1 MRERASL
8 QPDDVAFTYIDYD
21 HEWEGVEESLTW
33 SQLYRRVLNLADQLL
48 QNASPGDRAVILAPQ
63 GLDYIVSFLA
73 SLQAGII
80 AVPLSVPGGGAHDE
94 RTISVMADTSP
105 TIVLTASSIVDN
117 VAEYA
122 QPQPGGKAPAIV
134 EVDLLDLDSRQ
145 RSRGSGSRAAA
156 NDRPDILYLQYTSGS
171 TRTPAGVSI
180 SNRNLFANF
189 EQIMTAYYGVY
200 GKVAPAGSTVVSWLP
215 FYHDMGFFLGMILPV
230 LAGIPAKLTSPIGF
244 LQRPARWMQML
255 ASNTLAFSAAPNFAY
270 DIASRK
276 TSDEDMAGFDL
287 GNVHGILNG
296 IDDNVWNPATDKLI
310 PHRFFRGR
318 LAQRSGNK
326 TMLQRRL
333 GLTESPDALLIGV
346 VSRLTLQKGLDM
358 LLGEIADLVA
368 DGVQV
373 AILGAGDRTLEYAFI
388 EAAARNPG
396 SIGCVIGYNEPLAHL
411 IQAGGDALLVPS
423 RFEPCGLTQLCALR
437 YGAIPVV
444 SRVGGLADSVIDAN
458 EAALTA
464 GVATGIQFSPA
475 TPEALEEALR
485 RLMAL
490 WRNRPVW
497 QRMQRNAMAAE
508 VSWRGPAAHYAA
520 LYDSLQA
527 ERA

>member
-1 MRERASL
+1 MVSDGSLMSVVESSIPTVMRERASL
-8 QPDDVAFTYIDYD
+8 QPDERAFTYIDYD

-33 SQLYRRVLNLADQLL
+33 SQLYRRVLNLADQLT

-105 TIVLTASSIVDN
+105 AIVLTASSIVDN

-145 RSRGSGSRAAA
+145 RSRGPGSRAAA

-296 IDDNVWNPATDKLI
+296 SERVQPRHAEAVPRPVRPVQSRPQCGAAVLWNGGDTLCTSRPAT
-310 PHRFFRGR
+310 
-318 LAQRSGNK
+318 
-326 TMLQRRL
+326 
-333 GLTESPDALLIGV
+333 
-346 VSRLTLQKGLDM
+346 
-358 LLGEIADLVA
+358 
-368 DGVQV
+368 
-373 AILGAGDRTLEYAFI
+373 
-388 EAAARNPG
+388 
-396 SIGCVIGYNEPLAHL
+396 
-411 IQAGGDALLVPS
+411 
-423 RFEPCGLTQLCALR
+423 
-437 YGAIPVV
+437 
-444 SRVGGLADSVIDAN
+444 
-458 EAALTA
+458 
-464 GVATGIQFSPA
+464 
-475 TPEALEEALR
+475 
-485 RLMAL
+485 
-490 WRNRPVW
+490 
-497 QRMQRNAMAAE
+497 
-508 VSWRGPAAHYAA
+508 
-520 LYDSLQA
+520 
-527 ERA
+527 

>member
-1 MRERASL
+1 MVSDGSLMSVVESSIPTVMRERASL
-8 QPDDVAFTYIDYD
+8 QPDERAFTYIDYD

-33 SQLYRRVLNLADQLL
+33 SQLYRRTLNLADQLR

-105 TIVLTASSIVDN
+105 AIVLTASSIVDN

-122 QPQPGGKAPAIV
+122 QPRPGGKAPAII

-145 RSRGSGSRAAA
+145 RSRGPGSRAAA

-255 ASNTLAFSAAPNFAY
+255 ASNTLSFSAAPNFAY
-270 DIASRK
+270 DIATRK

-296 IDDNVWNPATDKLI
+296 SERVQPVTVKRFLDRFAPFNLAPSVVRPSYGMAETVVYIATR
-310 PHRFFRGR
+310 H
-318 LAQRSGNK
+318 
-326 TMLQRRL
+326 
-333 GLTESPDALLIGV
+333 
-346 VSRLTLQKGLDM
+346 
-358 LLGEIADLVA
+358 LGEPPKIVSFDAEKLPDGQAVPSDGENVTPLVSYGVPDVLARIVDPDTGDECPSGTVGEIWLHGENIADGYWKKPDDVNA
-368 DGVQV
+368 RTF
-373 AILGAGDRTLEYAFI
+373 GATI
-388 EAAARNPG
+388 VNP
-396 SIGCVIGYNEPLAHL
+396 S
-411 IQAGGDALLVPS
+411 AG
-423 RFEPCGLTQLCALR
+423 
-437 YGAIPVV
+437 
-444 SRVGGLADSVIDAN
+444 
-458 EAALTA
+458 
-464 GVATGIQFSPA
+464 
-475 TPEALEEALR
+475 TPEGPWLR
-485 RLMAL
+485 T
-490 WRNRPVW
+490 
-497 QRMQRNAMAAE
+497 
-508 VSWRGPAAHYAA
+508 G
-520 LYDSLQA
+520 D
-527 ERA
+527 